1 MYDISQAVGDKADD
15 LAAKL
20 GMLHKLLTY
29 RQDPS
34 RSNNPLLHLLFD
46 WDRRCGERKDLVK
59 ALSDIGLGHLAER
72 YIFYLNTTFTFY
84 A

>member
-1 MYDISQAVGDKADD
+1 MYNISQAVGEKADD
-15 LAAKL
+15 LAATL
-20 GMLHKLLTY
+20 GILHKLLAY
-29 RQDPS
+29 RQDPF

-46 WDRRCGERKDLVK
+46 WDRRCEDIVK

>member
-1 MYDISQAVGDKADD
+1 MYDISQAVGEKADD

-20 GMLHKLLTY
+20 DMLHKLLTY

-59 ALSDIGLGHLAER
+59 ALSEIGLGQLAER
-72 YIFYLNTTFTFY
+72 YIFISI
-84 A
+84 